1 MFVVVLHRDEQLP
14 CSWPCIPNMVLVPVR
29 SATQNSQLQGAV
41 LRPNLRPSPFAQSS
55 AAPTTRIPLGGT
67 AAAQS
72 SDNTAVKICSQRL
85 HPAHTEENFG
95 ARFHGEKRSLQSQLR
110 KKAKVI
116 QDLLAKDFSE
126 SFTEVAVK
134 YCIVWTNCLFFPFY
148 SALNL
153 FQ

>member
-1 MFVVVLHRDEQLP
+1 MVVLHRDEQLP
-14 CSWPCIPNMVLVPVR
+14 CSWPYIPNMVLVSVC

-72 SDNTAVKICSQRL
+72 SDNTAAKICSQRL

-134 YCIVWTNCLFFPFY
+134 YCIV
-148 SALNL
+148 
-153 FQ
+153 

>member
-1 MFVVVLHRDEQLP
+1 MVVLHRDEQLP
-14 CSWPCIPNMVLVPVR
+14 CSWPYIPNMVLVSVC

-55 AAPTTRIPLGGT
+55 AAPTMRIPLGGT

-72 SDNTAVKICSQRL
+72 SDNTAAKICSQGL

-134 YCIVWTNCLFFPFY
+134 YCIV
-148 SALNL
+148 
-153 FQ
+153 

>member
-1 MFVVVLHRDEQLP
+1 MVVLHRDEQLP
-14 CSWPCIPNMVLVPVR
+14 CSWPYIPNMVLVSVC

-55 AAPTTRIPLGGT
+55 AAPTMRIPLGGT

-134 YCIVWTNCLFFPFY
+134 YCIV
-148 SALNL
+148 
-153 FQ
+153 